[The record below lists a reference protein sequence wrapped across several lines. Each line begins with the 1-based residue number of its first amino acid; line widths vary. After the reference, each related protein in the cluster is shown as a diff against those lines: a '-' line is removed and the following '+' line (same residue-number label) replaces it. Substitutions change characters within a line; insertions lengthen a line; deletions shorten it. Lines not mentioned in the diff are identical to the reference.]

1 MEELQHFGYLLLLI
15 FYILLENDCGQSFSK
30 IKRRLFMVYMGGKFR
45 IRKHLL
51 PILQKEA
58 DKAEGYLEPFFGGCR
73 ERWFLR
79 L

>member
-51 PILQKEA
+51 PILQKEGIEWRS
-58 DKAEGYLEPFFGGCR
+58 DSQCDSIDL
-73 ERWFLR
+73 
-79 L
+79 